1 MTSLPTGVAS
11 LASGGGVMKFVKASG
26 PHSLMAALSYTAAAS
41 SAVSSPPAPTTT
53 FILLRFAP
61 SASPVPAA
69 FFLPLGTV
77 LKPLLLQAVS
87 MQTSLTHFFTCW
99 RPKSTSSSSLDESV
113 ASGSVTDIHTTLVTD
128 RDTTDEEDVL
138 FGRQCVKKC
147 VNEVRIETACN
158 KSGFSTVPN
167 GRKKATGTGEVLG
180 ANRRGM
186 KVVVGA
192 RGSEEAAV
200 VYDNAAIKLC
210 GLDALTNFVTPPAN
224 DATPVGSDDLVGH
237 GTEVMNLEG
246 KAVVPGFIDSHVH
259 LLLGGLQVPLVLISN
274 RKQMVRVEL
283 RGVNNKDEFIRIIK
297 DAVRS
302 KLFSVPSLP
311 YPWPPPPLPTLLPVA
326 WLSSELEEMNTRLQF
341 DIDVGSAPL
350 NCVTMYLGSG
360 GLHRKSNKDG
370 ILTWHWA
377 YVFLTDGMK
386 AVVAAIDFN
395 SKSEDETEDLKHGSW
410 LLGGGWNNDLW
421 GGEFPMASWI
431 DDVTPHNPAWLS
443 RMDGHMGLANSMAL
457 KIAAI
462 TNNTGDPEGG
472 GVVRTTDG
480 EPTGLLIDSAMKLVL
495 SCIPEVSID
504 ERREALV
511 RASNHALMRGVTTV
525 VDFGRYF
532 PGTSAEH
539 PWEDFSEVYRW
550 ADISGQM
557 KIRVCL
563 FFPLNTWSRLQ
574 GLIHEKGRKLSQ
586 WLYLGGVK
594 AFADGSLGSNSA
606 LFYEPYVDDPQNF
619 GLQVTDMESLFN
631 MTMES
636 DKYGLQ
642 VAIHAIGDRANDL
655 ILDMYKSVVAKN
667 GMRDRRFR
675 PDHLPGDADSA
686 IRKLGAERAQ
696 RGSYLFR
703 SLLAGNL
710 SFGSD
715 WPVVEINPLSSIK
728 TAMKRIPPGWENAW
742 IPSECIS
749 LSDALNAYT
758 ISAARAC
765 FLDEEVG
772 SLSPGK
778 FADFVVLSTESWDEL
793 MAEGSASVKASYVGG
808 VQAYP

>member
-297 DAVRS
+297 DAVR
-302 KLFSVPSLP
+302 
-311 YPWPPPPLPTLLPVA
+311 
-326 WLSSELEEMNTRLQF
+326 R
-341 DIDVGSAPL
+341 
-350 NCVTMYLGSG
+350 
-360 GLHRKSNKDG
+360 LHRKSNKDG

>member
-1 MTSLPTGVAS
+1 MNYLIV
-11 LASGGGVMKFVKASG
+11 L
-26 PHSLMAALSYTAAAS
+26 
-41 SAVSSPPAPTTT
+41 
-53 FILLRFAP
+53 
-61 SASPVPAA
+61 SASVA
-69 FFLPLGTV
+69 V
-77 LKPLLLQAVS
+77 LLSIALFPLL
-87 MQTSLTHFFTCW
+87 
-99 RPKSTSSSSLDESV
+99 STNYFWNLRGPPSFSSSSSSSPSV
-113 ASGSVTDIHTTLVTD
+113 ADL
-128 RDTTDEEDVL
+128 
-138 FGRQCVKKC
+138 
-147 VNEVRIETACN
+147 
-158 KSGFSTVPN
+158 
-167 GRKKATGTGEVLG
+167 
-180 ANRRGM
+180 
-186 KVVVGA
+186 
-192 RGSEEAAV
+192 
-200 VYDNAAIKLC
+200 
-210 GLDALTNFVTPPAN
+210 FVTN
-224 DATPVGSDDLVGH
+224 
-237 GTEVMNLEG
+237 
-246 KAVVPGFIDSHVH
+246 GFIYTSDSSLPVADSMAIRA
-259 LLLGGLQVPLVLISN
+259 GRVLRVGNHSSL
-274 RKQMVRVEL
+274 QMVRVEL
-283 RGVNNKDEFIRIIK
+283 RGMNNKDEFIRKVK
-297 DAVRS
+297 DAVR
-302 KLFSVPSLP
+302 
-311 YPWPPPPLPTLLPVA
+311 
-326 WLSSELEEMNTRLQF
+326 N
-341 DIDVGSAPL
+341 
-350 NCVTMYLGSG
+350 
-360 GLHRKSNKDG
+360 
-370 ILTWHWA
+370 
-377 YVFLTDGMK
+377 
-386 AVVAAIDFN
+386 
-395 SKSEDETEDLKHGSW
+395 LKHGSW

-431 DDVTPHNPAWLS
+431 DDITPHNPVWLS

-472 GVVRTTDG
+472 GIVRTTDG

-504 ERREALV
+504 GRREALV
-511 RASNHALMRGVTTV
+511 RASNHALTKGVTTI

-563 FFPLNTWSRLQ
+563 FFPMSTWSRLQ
-574 GLIHEKGRKLSQ
+574 GLIHEKGRKLSK

-631 MTMES
+631 MTVES
-636 DKYGLQ
+636 DKSGLQ

-675 PDHLPGDADSA
+675 IEHAQHLAPGTVGRFGEEGVVASMQPDQLLGDADSA

-703 SLLAGNL
+703 SLLASNL

-793 MAEGSASVKASYVGG
+793 MAEGSAYVKATYVGG

>member
-1 MTSLPTGVAS
+1 MNYLIV
-11 LASGGGVMKFVKASG
+11 L
-26 PHSLMAALSYTAAAS
+26 
-41 SAVSSPPAPTTT
+41 
-53 FILLRFAP
+53 
-61 SASPVPAA
+61 SASVA
-69 FFLPLGTV
+69 V
-77 LKPLLLQAVS
+77 LLSIALFPLL
-87 MQTSLTHFFTCW
+87 
-99 RPKSTSSSSLDESV
+99 STNYFWNLRGPPSFSSSSSSSPSV
-113 ASGSVTDIHTTLVTD
+113 ADL
-128 RDTTDEEDVL
+128 
-138 FGRQCVKKC
+138 
-147 VNEVRIETACN
+147 
-158 KSGFSTVPN
+158 
-167 GRKKATGTGEVLG
+167 
-180 ANRRGM
+180 
-186 KVVVGA
+186 
-192 RGSEEAAV
+192 
-200 VYDNAAIKLC
+200 
-210 GLDALTNFVTPPAN
+210 FVTN
-224 DATPVGSDDLVGH
+224 GFIYTSDSSLPVADSMAIRAGRVLRVGNHSSLQDLVGH

-259 LLLGGLQVPLVLISN
+259 LLFGGL
-274 RKQMVRVEL
+274 QMVRVEL
-283 RGVNNKDEFIRIIK
+283 RGMNNKDEFIRKVK
-297 DAVRS
+297 DAVR
-302 KLFSVPSLP
+302 
-311 YPWPPPPLPTLLPVA
+311 
-326 WLSSELEEMNTRLQF
+326 N
-341 DIDVGSAPL
+341 
-350 NCVTMYLGSG
+350 
-360 GLHRKSNKDG
+360 
-370 ILTWHWA
+370 
-377 YVFLTDGMK
+377 
-386 AVVAAIDFN
+386 
-395 SKSEDETEDLKHGSW
+395 LKHGSW

-431 DDVTPHNPAWLS
+431 DDITPHNPVWLS

-472 GVVRTTDG
+472 GIVRTTDG

-504 ERREALV
+504 GRREALV
-511 RASNHALMRGVTTV
+511 RASNHALTKGVTTI

-563 FFPLNTWSRLQ
+563 FFPMSTWSRLQ
-574 GLIHEKGRKLSQ
+574 GLIHEKGRKLSK

-606 LFYEPYVDDPQNF
+606 LFYEIEHAQHLAPGTVGRF
-619 GLQVTDMESLFN
+619 GE
-631 MTMES
+631 E
-636 DKYGLQ
+636 G
-642 VAIHAIGDRANDL
+642 
-655 ILDMYKSVVAKN
+655 VVAS
-667 GMRDRRFR
+667 MQ
-675 PDHLPGDADSA
+675 PDQLLGDADSA

-703 SLLAGNL
+703 SLLASNL

-793 MAEGSASVKASYVGG
+793 MAEGSAYVKATYVGG